1 LALFKAIDLDLY
13 LQKGDS
19 QMARYLQQGIA
30 LLLCLFL
37 IAGGTLGCVAIE
49 EQIKAHPQT
58 AIGAGAGAA
67 VGLLT
72 GGLIFG
78 NATGT
83 LLGGLVGALAGGVIG
98 NVVEARSRDQT
109 STAQQHGYSSA
120 QGTMVRIEA
129 VEAHPAQV
137 RAGETV
143 NLNLRYAVL
152 TPNPQ
157 QTILVSERRQVFVN
171 GSVVGDTTLQAQ
183 RPGGT
188 WTSSQPLTLPGN
200 AASGGYRVV
209 MSVKAEGTEAS
220 QQTAFTVS
228 R

>member
-1 LALFKAIDLDLY
+1 
-13 LQKGDS
+13 
-19 QMARYLQQGIA
+19 MARYLRQRVA
-30 LLLCLFL
+30 LLLCLFM
-37 IAGGTLGCVAIE
+37 IAGWTLGCVAIE

-58 AIGAGAGAA
+58 AIGAGAGVA

-98 NVVEARSRDQT
+98 NVVEARSGDHA

-137 RAGETV
+137 RAGEAV

-171 GSVVGDTTLQAQ
+171 GSVVGDSTLEAQ
-183 RPGGT
+183 RQGGA